1 MPGTSDGHWSDWSDS
16 EPYTLGIEE
25 EVMLLDP
32 ENGWAL
38 AQRIDDVLPEL
49 SEAMGERVAGETH
62 GSAVELSTDPH
73 ESLEAAAAQVAALR
87 GSLSRQL
94 AAHGLR
100 TASAGTHPCAVWN
113 EIRIAG
119 GDRHQ
124 AVYGSMRELAR
135 REPTFALHVHIG
147 VGDPE
152 SAIRLHNRLRGHLAM
167 LLALSTN
174 SPFWQG
180 RDTGLASARIPIFQ
194 AFPRV
199 GVPRH
204 FVDYADYV
212 ETVDLLLRCGAFP
225 EPTFLWW
232 DLRPQPKLGT
242 LELRVMDAQARP
254 QATRALVA
262 LLQSLAHLE
271 LEEGFLATRRIGRP
285 RDAGRE
291 PLHRLTGRD
300 PRPPDRSSVRAA
312 GPRRVASLRAHGGS
326 AGARRRARLSQRA
339 GDSERAGARVRCRR
353 AAAGLPRAR
362 LALRAGGAAVERLL
376 RAGARGPLR
385 PEAAATAA
393 RARPCGE
400 GNRTPRRLIKARRE
414 APTGASAPRSTAKQG
429 DAPVMPKQ
437 FALLLSAGAL
447 ALGVAACGGSS
458 PTSSTAG
465 AGSTAAATSSSSA
478 PAASSSSAAPS
489 APSSGGSS
497 HLSIAANP
505 GGALMFDK
513 TSLAAKAGKV
523 TITFTNKAPEGH
535 NFTLT
540 GPGGQSVGSTPTFH
554 GGSKT
559 LAVTLKPGKYTYICS
574 VPGHAQGGMMG
585 TLTVT

>member
-1 MPGTSDGHWSDWSDS
+1 MLSMSGTSDGHWSDWSVS
-16 EPYTLGIEE
+16 ESYTLGIEE
-25 EVMLLDP
+25 EVMLLDA

-73 ESLEAAAAQVAALR
+73 ESLEAAAAQVVALR
-87 GSLSRQL
+87 GSLSREL

-100 TASAGTHPCAVWN
+100 TASAGTHPGAVWN
-113 EIRIAG
+113 EMRIAG

-167 LLALSTN
+167 LLALSAN

-242 LELRVMDAQARP
+242 IELRVMDAQTRP
-254 QATRALVA
+254 QSTHALVA

-271 LEEGFLATRRIGRP
+271 LEEGFLATKGIGSPEILAENRFIASRDGIHARLIDP
-285 RDAGRE
+285 VSERLVPVQTLVSELMEVLPAHADALGCRDALETVTELVHESGADEQLRVFRE
-291 PLHRLTGRD
+291 RGSLSDLVAQL
-300 PRPPDRSSVRAA
+300 SS
-312 GPRRVASLRAHGGS
+312 
-326 AGARRRARLSQRA
+326 
-339 GDSERAGARVRCRR
+339 DFC
-353 AAAGLPRAR
+353 
-362 LALRAGGAAVERLL
+362 
-376 RAGARGPLR
+376 
-385 PEAAATAA
+385 
-393 RARPCGE
+393 
-400 GNRTPRRLIKARRE
+400 
-414 APTGASAPRSTAKQG
+414 AP
-429 DAPVMPKQ
+429 
-437 FALLLSAGAL
+437 
-447 ALGVAACGGSS
+447 
-458 PTSSTAG
+458 
-465 AGSTAAATSSSSA
+465 A
-478 PAASSSSAAPS
+478 PAAR
-489 APSSGGSS
+489 
-497 HLSIAANP
+497 
-505 GGALMFDK
+505 
-513 TSLAAKAGKV
+513 
-523 TITFTNKAPEGH
+523 
-535 NFTLT
+535 
-540 GPGGQSVGSTPTFH
+540 
-554 GGSKT
+554 
-559 LAVTLKPGKYTYICS
+559 
-574 VPGHAQGGMMG
+574 
-585 TLTVT
+585 